1 MAVIVP
7 PDLVAQAVEFGIP
20 SADAEECLRRTNNNV
35 EEAINYYYNG
45 NLERDRNENKWDE
58 KAWGADRYGPEPNP
72 EGNVNALDYLAV
84 AADQA
89 FRDPIGAKSRP
100 PSPSNTFQIHHPTD
114 GEDADLQQ
122 AIKASME
129 DSQRSGQNYP
139 TYTGPQTTGTVAYTP
154 ASNFKRADND
164 TQYDS
169 GAWALAVR
177 GQGETSAI
185 EIFLD
190 PPPSERKRVPE
201 QPAFLRPSTGS
212 GSLGPLLTILH
223 SIPTARDVL
232 LQKDHI
238 LEDYG
243 QQKNWWAGHIIQIP
257 RVVDEDDLDPIP
269 PENLEV
275 VRESQRL
282 MAFLSGTERA
292 YGTAESLG
300 SIHNIFDANPG
311 LIVSN
316 YFCSLRDAIKLLHGD
331 PDMRTPLLSRAV
343 KVSPNGEE
351 GSQIFEVFDLTIKSH
366 VVEQGGNL
374 YDALDT
380 IFWDEPD
387 ESEVYAEYFGDVC
400 TIQATTEDPNKRPC
414 GIDIPAEMYFD
425 RYTKEFKDHV
435 ADMKKAKVEI
445 QGKIDE
451 LSAKERKIRLYSPMF
466 QPNSSLDMVKV
477 MARTRRY
484 FELSSDPDSV
494 LPTGGVV
501 PEEHAR
507 KCSETARQ
515 LAEIEER
522 IQKKLSDLKK
532 QRDELRD
539 RLEKLKSIFTT
550 AENTVEGAP
559 PLQKY
564 LLRGVS
570 TDRGVTYIRRE
581 KLVPHINLEED
592 GAPTEI
598 KKQLEWW
605 SIKYHTMQL
614 AYSEESYSS
623 YDIKVVSEEEVLRA
637 ARFEG
642 TGLVLLAYAK
652 EEPADVKQTI
662 GLEDLPE
669 ALQKFVHQDNENF
682 AREIAEAATRPQS
695 YSKKRPHDQEWN
707 TDKPYANREYTRQWE
722 SHYQGG
728 TANSSRNA
736 TPGSSRRNS
745 FDMADDNDLNDDV
758 LKTIPR
764 PPSPPA
770 APNVSFAPSGPTVHF
785 ADQAKGFQ
793 GAYGSRH
800 EVMAIEEEG
809 KARQKPVQA
818 DDEMTHG
825 SQHIEFAED
834 GTLREA
840 VMPIPPPPPPP
851 SHRGIRFN
859 LDE

>member
-1 MAVIVP
+1 
-7 PDLVAQAVEFGIP
+7 
-20 SADAEECLRRTNNNV
+20 
-35 EEAINYYYNG
+35 
-45 NLERDRNENKWDE
+45 
-58 KAWGADRYGPEPNP
+58 
-72 EGNVNALDYLAV
+72 
-84 AADQA
+84 
-89 FRDPIGAKSRP
+89 
-100 PSPSNTFQIHHPTD
+100 
-114 GEDADLQQ
+114 
-122 AIKASME
+122 ME
-129 DSQRSGQNYP
+129 DSQSSGQNYSA
-139 TYTGPQTTGTVAYTP
+139 YTGPQTTGTVGYTP
-154 ASNFKRADND
+154 GTNFKRADND

-190 PPPSERKRVPE
+190 PPPNQRKRVPE

-212 GSLGPLLTILH
+212 GSLGPLLTIMH

-232 LQKDHI
+232 LQPDHL

-243 QQKNWWAGHIIQIP
+243 QQENWWAGHIIQIP
-257 RVVDEDDLDPIP
+257 RIVNEDDIDPIP

-300 SIHNIFDANPG
+300 SIHNVFDADPG
-311 LIVSN
+311 SIVSN
-316 YFCSLRDAIKLLHGD
+316 YFCSLREAIRLLNND
-331 PDMRTPLLSRAV
+331 PNMRTPLQSKAV

-351 GSQIFEVFDLTIKSH
+351 GSQVFEVFDLTIKNH
-366 VVEQGGNL
+366 VIEQGGNL

-380 IFWDEPD
+380 IFWDDLD
-387 ESEVYAEYFGDVC
+387 ESEVFAEYFGDVC
-400 TIQATTEDPNKRPC
+400 TIQARVEDPNTRPC
-414 GIDIPAEMYFD
+414 SIDIPVEMYFD

-435 ADMKKAKVEI
+435 ATIKKAKVEI

-466 QPNSSLDMVKV
+466 QPNKSLDMMKV
-477 MARTRRY
+477 IARTRKY

-494 LPTGGVV
+494 LPTGDVV
-501 PEEHAR
+501 PEEHAK
-507 KCSETARQ
+507 KCSETAKQ

-522 IQKKLSDLKK
+522 IKQKLADLKK

-539 RLEKLKSIFTT
+539 ELEKLKSIFTSP
-550 AENTVEGAP
+550 EKTVDGAP
-559 PLQKY
+559 ALHRY

-570 TDRGVTYIRRE
+570 TDRGVTYVRRE
-581 KLVPHINLEED
+581 KLVPHINLEEE

-598 KKQLEWW
+598 KKQHEWW
-605 SIKYHTMQL
+605 FIEYRTLQL
-614 AYSEESYSS
+614 AYSEESYGS
-623 YDIKVVSEEEVLRA
+623 YNIKVVSEEDVLKA
-637 ARFEG
+637 ARSEG
-642 TGLVLLAYAK
+642 NGLVLLAYAK
-652 EEPADVKQTI
+652 EESADVKQTI
-662 GLEDLPE
+662 GIEDLPE
-669 ALQKFVHQDNENF
+669 ALQQFVTRDNENF
-682 AREIAEAATRPQS
+682 TKEIAEAAARPQL

-707 TDKPYANREYTRQWE
+707 TDKPFANRDYVRQWD

-728 TANSSRNA
+728 TANSSRHA

-745 FDMADDNDLNDDV
+745 FDTADMNDGNEDD
-758 LKTIPR
+758 LKAVPR

-770 APNVSFAPSGPTVHF
+770 APPNVSFATPGPSVHF
-785 ADQAKGFQ
+785 ADQNEGFQ

-800 EVMAIEEEG
+800 EIMAIEEEG
-809 KARQKPVQA
+809 RTRQKPVMA
-818 DDEMTHG
+818 DDDDHEMTHG

-840 VMPIPPPPPPP
+840 IMPVPPPPPPQVP
-851 SHRGIRFN
+851 PLKGRARFD
-859 LDE
+859 LDD